1 MLLHENQVRL
11 TARER
16 DILCRLTGVDPH
28 YVTTRAELKDWADR
42 YLDALPE
49 DGPEIR
55 VLKDLIRRHLPF

>member
-16 DILCRLTGVDPH
+16 DILHRLTGVDPY

-42 YLDALPE
+42 YLGALPDDAL
-49 DGPEIR
+49 EIR
-55 VLKDLIRRHLPF
+55 QIKDIIRRHLPL